1 MKRAGGNPM
10 AATKIRNMEEFSVA
24 SGISRPTVSRYF
36 NDPNSVRTSTREKI
50 EAALRKFD
58 YHPNMFAMNLNRK
71 NPRNI
76 GIIVPHLVDPFFAEV
91 VRQIEIRCAR
101 AGYWAIVLS
110 SHGERELEA
119 NALDTLRSLK
129 ISGAIVAPLGEASD
143 ARRIEQLSAE
153 VPVVFLDSRVSE
165 RIPFVGIDNARSI
178 SLIAD
183 YLCRSGEPPCFL
195 EMPSVNQNAEERRA
209 AYVATMERLGF
220 EPLLVSPEVQ
230 AGWSFEEIG
239 HDVAL
244 RVLGGAGFPTRT
256 LLCANDRLAIGV
268 LAAAYSLGVKVG
280 IEPGSELRVA
290 GHDDHPLSRFTCP
303 ALTTVA
309 QDYQGLAARGLAMLF
324 DRMEGRGGAAGAS
337 EHILLEA
344 RLMMRASA

>member
-1 MKRAGGNPM
+1 MK
-10 AATKIRNMEEFSVA
+10 AAKIRNMEEFSAA

-36 NDPNSVRTSTREKI
+36 HDPDSVRKSTREKI

-91 VRQIEIRCAR
+91 VRRIELSCAQ

-110 SHGERELEA
+110 SHGDSALEA

-129 ISGAIVAPLGEASD
+129 ISGAIIAPLGEASD
-143 ARRIEQLSAE
+143 TRRIEQLSAE

-165 RIPFVGIDNARSI
+165 RFPFVGTDNARSI
-178 SLIAD
+178 ALIVD
-183 YLCRSGEPPCFL
+183 YLCRSGTPPCFL
-195 EMPSVNQNAEERRA
+195 EMPPVNQNAHERRA

-220 EPLLVSPEVQ
+220 EPALVAP
-230 AGWSFEEIG
+230 GDHLDWSFEEIG

-244 RVLGGAGFPTRT
+244 RALGGGGFPTPT

-280 IEPGSELRVA
+280 IEPGCRLRVA

-309 QDYQGLAARGLAMLF
+309 QDYQELAARGLSMLF
-324 DRMEGRGGAAGAS
+324 DQMEGRGGAGGP
-337 EHILLEA
+337 EHALLEA